1 MRWLHGIIDSMD
13 MSLHKLWEMVKDK
26 EAFSLWGHKESNMTE
41 PLNNNKSIFTY
52 CLFVFFLRKA
62 SIKHFYHLL
71 LNKNSSKHS
80 DWNHF

>member
-52 CLFVFFLRKA
+52 CLFVFFFEKSQHEA
-62 SIKHFYHLL
+62 LL
-71 LNKNSSKHS
+71 SLIVKQKQ
-80 DWNHF
+80 FKTF